1 MGCGPAPGLK
11 KSDCLPNAILRLF
24 GLYDRLWMRCTFP
37 TLPMVLSESDVDN
50 ATRNSPTTF
59 SAPVGEHFRK
69 GHTCVGKANCE
80 ILRARRNEMK

>member
-1 MGCGPAPGLK
+1 
-11 KSDCLPNAILRLF
+11 
-24 GLYDRLWMRCTFP
+24 
-37 TLPMVLSESDVDN
+37 MVLSESDVDN